1 LLKIIQ
7 ITDTHILDDGAPS
20 FNDFDTSSSLLQVI
34 EYINEYESDIDLV
47 LLTGDLVHEATSSSY
62 QKLANHLS
70 TLTLPIHC
78 LPGNHDDV
86 ELMNSIMKSNG
97 LDVEKI
103 IKVDP
108 WLIIL
113 LNTCVKGERSGEL
126 SHSELN
132 FLRTSLE
139 ATSDVHCL
147 IALHHHPV
155 LINSLWMDEMALT
168 NAEEFLNVVDEFDHV
183 QGIIWG
189 HIHQEYESVRNNVI
203 LLGSPSSCLQFKPKS
218 DIFTV
223 DEKMPAYRKLLL
235 QDNGVLD
242 TKVIY
247 I

>member
-20 FNDFDTSSSLLQVI
+20 FNDFDTSSSLLRVI
-34 EYINEYESDIDLV
+34 DHINKNESDIDLI

-70 TLTLPIHC
+70 TLTLPVHC
-78 LPGNHDDV
+78 LPGNHDDI
-86 ELMNSIMKSNG
+86 EQMNGVMKSNG
-97 LDVEKI
+97 HDVDKI
-103 IKVDP
+103 IKAES

-113 LNTCVKGERSGEL
+113 LNTCVKGEHRGEL
-126 SHSELN
+126 AHSELE
-132 FLRTSLE
+132 FLRSTLE
-139 ATSDVHCL
+139 ANPDAHCL

-155 LINSLWMDEMALT
+155 PVNSLWMDEMALT

-183 QGIIWG
+183 RGIIWG
-189 HIHQEYESVRNNVI
+189 HIHQEYEMLRNNVT
-203 LLGSPSSCLQFKPKS
+203 LLGTPSSCLQFKPKS
-218 DIFTV
+218 DVFTV
-223 DEKMPAYRKLLL
+223 DEKTPAYRKLLL